1 MKKKRLGKTELILLS
16 LFKKGLDNVYIN
28 LTTKQVFD
36 LWPHKCSG
44 REQRNTQENYVKYCA
59 LPRLIEKGYVQEN
72 GKSNYSI
79 TDSGKQ
85 IEKTVS
91 CPHLPSKSFSK
102 KTWNKKWTLVLF
114 DIPEGVRLKRDVLRS
129 RLQELGFKCFHQ
141 SVWISPVDYREEVLI
156 ISEAIECKNNLII
169 LRTCDEVLD
178 LQIGRF

>member
-1 MKKKRLGKTELILLS
+1 LIYQIIWENMKKKRLGKTELILLS

-114 DIPEGVRLKRDVLRS
+114 DIPEGMVLLSGNHQFLLQRKGKRRIMKVYYKRQVCL
-129 RLQELGFKCFHQ
+129 
-141 SVWISPVDYREEVLI
+141 
-156 ISEAIECKNNLII
+156 
-169 LRTCDEVLD
+169 
-178 LQIGRF
+178 